1 MADNDLRKQLNDKSL
16 DIMADIL
23 DPYFELMKDPEFTKL
38 FISNT
43 MEAVK
48 YACRHHK
55 KETIQIAAILSEKSE
70 DEFVVNPFA
79 VPIVLISAIGM
90 YSEAGQDLFISQV
103 QSSEEASSGSAM
115 ENTEASEQS
124 ENS

>member
-79 VPIVLISAIGM
+79 VPIVLVSAIGM

-103 QSSEEASSGSAM
+103 QNTEEASSGSAM

>member
-1 MADNDLRKQLNDKSL
+1 MADNNLRQELNEKSL

-38 FISNT
+38 FMTNA
-43 MEAVK
+43 MEAIK
-48 YACRHHK
+48 YACKHHK
-55 KETIQIAAILSEKSE
+55 KETIQIAAILSEKNE

-79 VPIVLISAIGM
+79 TPMVLLSAIGM
-90 YSEAGQDLFISQV
+90 YSEAGQNLFISQV
-103 QSSEEASSGSAM
+103 QNTEEASSGSAM

>member
-1 MADNDLRKQLNDKSL
+1 MTDNDRRRELNEKSL
-16 DIMADIL
+16 EIMADIL

-55 KETIQIAAILSEKSE
+55 KETIQIAAILSEKNE

-90 YSEAGQDLFISQV
+90 YAEAGQDLFISHV
-103 QSSEEASSGSAM
+103 K
-115 ENTEASEQS
+115 NTEEG
-124 ENS
+124 

>member
-79 VPIVLISAIGM
+79 VPIVLVSAIGM

-103 QSSEEASSGSAM
+103 QNQEEASSGSAM

>member
-1 MADNDLRKQLNDKSL
+1 MADNNLRQELNEKSL
-16 DIMADIL
+16 DIMADML

-38 FISNT
+38 FMTNV
-43 MEAVK
+43 MEAIK
-48 YACRHHK
+48 YACKHHK
-55 KETIQIAAILSEKSE
+55 KETIQIAAILSEQTE

-79 VPIVLISAIGM
+79 TPMVLLSAIGM
-90 YSEAGQDLFISQV
+90 YSEAGQNLFISQV
-103 QSSEEASSGSAM
+103 QNTEEASSGSAM

>member
-1 MADNDLRKQLNDKSL
+1 MADNNLRQELNEKSL

-38 FISNT
+38 FMSNVT
-43 MEAVK
+43 EAIK
-48 YACRHHK
+48 YACKNHK
-55 KETIQIAAILSEKSE
+55 KETIQIAAILSEKKE

-79 VPIVLISAIGM
+79 TPMVLLSAIGM
-90 YSEAGQDLFISQV
+90 YSEAGQNLFISQV
-103 QSSEEASSGSAM
+103 QNTEEASSGSAM

>member
-1 MADNDLRKQLNDKSL
+1 MADNNLRQELNEKSL
-16 DIMADIL
+16 DIMADML

-38 FISNT
+38 FMTNV
-43 MEAVK
+43 MEAIK
-48 YACRHHK
+48 YACKHHK
-55 KETIQIAAILSEKSE
+55 KETIQIAAILSEKTE

-79 VPIVLISAIGM
+79 TPMVLLSAIGM
-90 YSEAGQDLFISQV
+90 YSEAGQNLFISQV
-103 QSSEEASSGSAM
+103 QNTEEASSGSAM

>member
-1 MADNDLRKQLNDKSL
+1 MADNNLRQELNEKSL
-16 DIMADIL
+16 DIMADML

-38 FISNT
+38 FMTNV
-43 MEAVK
+43 MEAIK
-48 YACRHHK
+48 YACKHHK
-55 KETIQIAAILSEKSE
+55 KETIQIAAILSEKKE

-79 VPIVLISAIGM
+79 TPMVLLSAIGM
-90 YSEAGQDLFISQV
+90 YSEAGQNLFISQV
-103 QSSEEASSGSAM
+103 QNTEEASSGSAM